1 MARFR
6 SSAAAADAALPR
18 ERQLTLFERLDALAR
33 RTAPADPSG
42 PAVKLLCIVLALMA
56 LGLVLQASHAATI
69 SGPAHFAGEIQQ
81 QAKFRVL
88 GLGVL
93 LAAYWIGPAGLR
105 RHLPALAVLAA
116 ILLLMVWIPPFAKPE
131 NGSFRWIRVPGLGL
145 SFQPSELARILLML
159 WAADRCVRLGPR
171 VREAR
176 RGLFPMLAV
185 GLFFVALIGLET
197 DIGGALIFVACFA
210 SVLWVGGVRPYQAA
224 GALTVVGLGGLLLG
238 AGHLGYVKRRI
249 AVFLGEGKNEQVDQ
263 ALGALGSG
271 DWFGVGLGGGL
282 YRNEAM
288 PYQDSDYVFALV
300 GEELGLVG
308 QVLVLGLL
316 IAFAWCALRLVLAVR
331 DRYLALS
338 AFGLLLSVCLQAMVH
353 VQVVTGLAPPK
364 GMTLPFL
371 SDGGTSLVVS
381 SLAVGLA
388 LGAARPRREAFSAV
402 DARALP
408 GQAGRRLASDSGIL

>member
-6 SSAAAADAALPR
+6 RSKEAVAPAAPR
-18 ERQLTLFERLDALAR
+18 EHQTTLFERLEALAR
-33 RTAPADPSG
+33 RSAPSDPSTA
-42 PAVKLLCIVLALMA
+42 AVQLLCVVLCLMA

-69 SGPAHFAGEIQQ
+69 SGPADFVGEIHQ
-81 QAKFRVL
+81 QAQFRIL

-93 LAAYWIGPAGLR
+93 LAGYWLGPAGLR
-105 RHLPALAVLAA
+105 RHLPALAVFAA
-116 ILLLMVWIPPFAKPE
+116 LLLLMVWIPPFAKPE
-131 NGSFRWIRVPGLGL
+131 NGSFRWIRVPGVGL

-176 RGLFPMLAV
+176 RGLLPMMGV

-197 DIGGALIFVACFA
+197 DLGGALIFLFCFS
-210 SVLWVGGVRPYQAA
+210 SVLWVGGARPYQAA
-224 GALTVVGLGGLLLG
+224 GILALVGSGALLLG
-238 AGHLGYVKRRI
+238 MGRLDYVKSRI
-249 AVFLGEGKNEQVDQ
+249 AVFLGTGQNEQVDQ
-263 ALGALGSG
+263 ALSALGSG
-271 DWFGVGLGGGL
+271 KLFGAGLGGGL

-300 GEELGLVG
+300 GEELGLFG
-308 QVLVLGLL
+308 QALVIGLL
-316 IAFAWCALRLVLAVR
+316 LAFVWCSLRVVLAVR

-353 VQVVTGLAPPK
+353 VQVVTRLAPPK

-388 LGAARPRREAFSAV
+388 LGAARPARGSAPAANTRE
-402 DARALP
+402 LP
-408 GQAGRRLASDSGIL
+408 PTVGRKLASDPGIL